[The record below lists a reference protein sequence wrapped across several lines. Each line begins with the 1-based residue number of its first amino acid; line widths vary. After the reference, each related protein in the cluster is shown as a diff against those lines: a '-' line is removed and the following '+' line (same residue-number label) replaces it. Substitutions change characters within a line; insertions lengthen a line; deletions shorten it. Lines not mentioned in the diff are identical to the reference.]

1 MRLLSRLLIIIN
13 SVLLAGLAVI
23 LSASHVFESSARLN
37 EALDKAGVYHA
48 LSSTVQNQ
56 FRSQLE
62 SSGVNDPLVMASINK
77 VITPA
82 TVEKL
87 LQPTLVS
94 ITSWLKGN
102 STDLPK
108 STLDLTTLKSDLTSQ
123 FSQDLDSSK
132 AATINFE
139 VTKAIPDTIELS
151 PGAQIATDANQAK
164 TKPNSSN
171 DKSLTE
177 IKQAYDRAKS
187 WQLPMI
193 VASCIVM
200 VMLVVTNLRRGR
212 AKITK
217 IAWSFLFA
225 GLSVAVLS
233 YGTPLLMDN
242 AGNSQD
248 SWRVAMALVPTLLA
262 DARIYSLGYIVIAAG
277 LAIVGMIFMKK
288 PDKKKR

>member
-1 MRLLSRLLIIIN
+1 
-13 SVLLAGLAVI
+13 
-23 LSASHVFESSARLN
+23 
-37 EALDKAGVYHA
+37 
-48 LSSTVQNQ
+48 
-56 FRSQLE
+56 
-62 SSGVNDPLVMASINK
+62 MA
-77 VITPA
+77 
-82 TVEKL
+82 
-87 LQPTLVS
+87 
-94 ITSWLKGN
+94 KGEF
-102 STDLPK
+102 DRFAK